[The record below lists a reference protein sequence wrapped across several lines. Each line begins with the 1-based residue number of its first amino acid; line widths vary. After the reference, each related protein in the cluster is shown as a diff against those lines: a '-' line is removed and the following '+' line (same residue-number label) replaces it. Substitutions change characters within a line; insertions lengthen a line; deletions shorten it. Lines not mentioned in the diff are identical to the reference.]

1 MNSKIS
7 LIVLICL
14 LLSCR
19 QEVKTDKSE
28 QSIFS
33 TGILMEADSLLPI
46 LDQGDLA
53 IIDFRK
59 PEFYNEA
66 HIPGS
71 VNIWRTDLENPNYP
85 YGGMMPEKEDIELL
99 LSRLGISN
107 KDQLIIYDDNG
118 SIDASRLW
126 WLLSYYYYD
135 KVKVL
140 NGGLSAWRDAG
151 GTLSNVGTVRKPANF
166 YLPDSTRSNMLIG
179 KAELKSSIERG
190 GIGIKL
196 VDVRSIDEYSGKV
209 QKSGALKAGRIPGS
223 VHIEWSVAIDTSTNK
238 FRTEEDLSKVYR
250 SHGINPNDTI
260 VVYCH
265 SGSRS
270 AHSALVLEALLN
282 FEQVKNYDGSW
293 TEWSH
298 DNDLP
303 FETDSLIFVKN

>member
-1 MNSKIS
+1 MNLKIS

-19 QEVKTDKSE
+19 QEVKPDKSE
-28 QSIFS
+28 QNIFS
-33 TGILMEADSLLPI
+33 TGILVEADSLLLIP
-46 LDQGDLA
+46 DQSDLA

-126 WLLSYYYYD
+126 WLLGYYYFD
-135 KVKVL
+135 SVKVL

-151 GTLSNVGTVRKPANF
+151 GTLSSEGTVRKPTKF
-166 YLPDSTRSNMLIG
+166 YLPDSTRNNMLID
-179 KAELKSSIERG
+179 KDELKSSIERG

-196 VDVRSIDEYSGKV
+196 IDVRSIEEYSGKV
-209 QKSGALKAGRIPGS
+209 EKTGAQKAGRIPGS
-223 VHIEWSVAIDTSTNK
+223 IHIEWSVAIDTNTNK
-238 FRTEEDLSKVYR
+238 FRTVEELSKVYR
-250 SHGINPNDTI
+250 AHNIDQNDTI

-270 AHSALVLEALLN
+270 AHSALVLESLLN
-282 FEQVKNYDGSW
+282 FKQVKNYDGSW

-303 FETDSLIFVKN
+303 FEADSLIFVKN